1 MTKKIL
7 ALLSTVVFFAGL
19 AQASSI
25 TLESVNGIND
35 GNYYTGFETLQ
46 SGSTAFPA
54 ICVDFN
60 NFIAIGQTWDA
71 DILPLPTGLSPMAK
85 DWRMEVWLYNQ
96 LLGQSNPQTVIDI
109 QYAAWGVFSANAPS
123 DTGSQAWLTA
133 ASQAAASPMNV
144 TGFEMIQP
152 SGSSGQVFMAEAQTP
167 EPPTL
172 ALIGIGLLLCCI
184 GRIRKGCRPYL
195 RRAECSG

>member
-1 MTKKIL
+1 MTKIL
-7 ALLSTVVFFAGL
+7 ALLSTAVFCAGL

-46 SGSTAFPA
+46 SGSTTFPA
-54 ICVDFN
+54 LCVDFN
-60 NFIAIGQTWDA
+60 NFIDIGQTWDA
-71 DILPLPTGLSPMAK
+71 DILPLPTGPSPVDK
-85 DWRMEVWLYNQ
+85 DWRMEVWLYSQ
-96 LLGQSNPQTVIDI
+96 LLGQSDPQTVIDI

-123 DTGSQAWLTA
+123 DPGSQTWLTA

-152 SGSSGQVFMAEAQTP
+152 SGSSGQVFLAESQTP

-172 ALIGIGLLLCCI
+172 ALIGIGLLLCGI
-184 GRIRKGCRPYL
+184 GRLRKGCRPYL
-195 RRAECSG
+195 RRAECTG